1 MKQIKFSVMEI
12 SLANVA
18 QGEGAD
24 PKDLATDWIADNRDT
39 VDGWLDAARA
49 AG

>member
-1 MKQIKFSVMEI
+1 MDI

-24 PKDLATDWIADNRDT
+24 PKDLAADWIAGNRST